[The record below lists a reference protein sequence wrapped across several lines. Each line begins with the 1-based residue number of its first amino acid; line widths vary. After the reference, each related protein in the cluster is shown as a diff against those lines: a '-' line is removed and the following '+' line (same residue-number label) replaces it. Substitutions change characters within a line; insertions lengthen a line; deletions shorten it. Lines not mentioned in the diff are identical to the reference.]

1 MREKTH
7 SASTQL
13 KGTGAFEGTV
23 TGSHQSVGR
32 VGNEPKLVVGRPT
45 IAQTEEGVFH
55 SEEWIAILGLIL
67 ANCMWL
73 ADLLANHLA
82 TLKKK
87 KSMRYEHFDFEIG
100 VQIDYDLFIVNKH
113 RGV

>member
-1 MREKTH
+1 M
-7 SASTQL
+7 
-13 KGTGAFEGTV
+13 
-23 TGSHQSVGR
+23 
-32 VGNEPKLVVGRPT
+32 GRPT

-73 ADLLANHLA
+73 ADLLANRLA
-82 TLKKK
+82 KLKDNEVR
-87 KSMRYEHFDFEIG
+87 SAPTSLLRQLTSVSILRSRI
-100 VQIDYDLFIVNKH
+100 QIDYDLFIVNKH